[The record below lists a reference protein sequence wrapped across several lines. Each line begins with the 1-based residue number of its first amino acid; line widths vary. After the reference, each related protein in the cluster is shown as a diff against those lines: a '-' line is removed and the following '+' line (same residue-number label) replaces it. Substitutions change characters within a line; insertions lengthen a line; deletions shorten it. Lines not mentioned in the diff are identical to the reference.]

1 MVRGRSPGQCGQCF
15 VSPPVCGCRLFAA
28 AVTKQQ
34 PAIQADQLLRG
45 TMHVPAGIIGSM
57 TVQPVAAT
65 ERAVM
70 YRERAAGM

>member
-1 MVRGRSPGQCGQCF
+1 MQCGQCI
-15 VSPPVCGCRLFAA
+15 VSPLTSGCRPSAA
-28 AVTKQQ
+28 AATNKQ
-34 PAIQADQLLRG
+34 PAIQGDQLLRG
-45 TMHVPAGIIGSM
+45 AVLVPAGIIGSM